1 MANPYG
7 WNIRLGG
14 TRQDSLEIW
23 WWDAKHAQP
32 LPVAYV
38 PAYGAVWVHSNAKK
52 TVQYKA
58 TPLFDEIAYMSVAS
72 PVVYGEGNAKSK
84 ALAKSAVRDSWTLQA
99 VLSDTK
105 GHRDSWNVLGVGA
118 AAEQLEPPMGMGDMV
133 NLSVV
138 KGKRALAKSVVESAG
153 DKNADY
159 SWRIS
164 LSATTD
170 RVGYLKFEGLK
181 DLAGL
186 GYRVYVT
193 YDGETRE
200 VTAGDSLRVML
211 KARGAEATVQVT
223 PSAAKT
229 LASKLENLHFE
240 RVPGALQVGFDVSED
255 LAGAPYKVQLVGL
268 NGKVEATYTGKS
280 TAGHNLAS
288 LSAPKSGLYLLRV
301 RVAGKQASRKVLI
314 H

>member
-1 MANPYG
+1 
-7 WNIRLGG
+7 
-14 TRQDSLEIW
+14 
-23 WWDAKHAQP
+23 
-32 LPVAYV
+32 
-38 PAYGAVWVHSNAKK
+38 
-52 TVQYKA
+52 
-58 TPLFDEIAYMSVAS
+58 
-72 PVVYGEGNAKSK
+72 
-84 ALAKSAVRDSWTLQA
+84 
-99 VLSDTK
+99 
-105 GHRDSWNVLGVGA
+105 
-118 AAEQLEPPMGMGDMV
+118 
-133 NLSVV
+133 
-138 KGKRALAKSVVESAG
+138 
-153 DKNADY
+153 
-159 SWRIS
+159 
-164 LSATTD
+164 
-170 RVGYLKFEGLK
+170 VGYLKFEGLK

-255 LAGAPYKVQLVGL
+255 LAGTPYKVQLVGL